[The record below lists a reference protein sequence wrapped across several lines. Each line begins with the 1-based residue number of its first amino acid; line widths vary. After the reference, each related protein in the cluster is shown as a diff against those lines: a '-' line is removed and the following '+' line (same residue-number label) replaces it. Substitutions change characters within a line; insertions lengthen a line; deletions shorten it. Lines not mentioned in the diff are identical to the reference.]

1 MTYNPNALTLDCAA
15 EVDRIVQSLRTD
27 VTQLLRRKGCV
38 LGVSGGVDSAVVLAL
53 CVRAM
58 GPDRVV
64 PVLLPEKDS
73 DPASEQLARQVC
85 DQLGVKPVLESI
97 TPVLEGCG
105 CYQRRDAAVRRV
117 VPEYDA
123 TRGDTCKIVL
133 PSGLQQGEVLN
144 VFSLVV
150 VHRDGAERRELLPF
164 PEYAQIMAASNFK
177 QRARMAFLY
186 YHAEVRHFAVIGTP
200 NKNEHQQGFF
210 VKHGDGAMD
219 VKPIAHLYKTQVYQ
233 IAEYLQLPVEIRTR
247 PPATD
252 TYSAHG
258 TQEEFFFRLPF
269 EILDPIW
276 LGLEQGAPAEEV
288 ARTLDL
294 SPQQVESVYTDLRRR
309 FVSAAYLRSAPI
321 GMAQLNPETLTRL
334 CA

>member
-1 MTYNPNALTLDCAA
+1 
-15 EVDRIVQSLRTD
+15 
-27 VTQLLRRKGCV
+27 
-38 LGVSGGVDSAVVLAL
+38 
-53 CVRAM
+53 
-58 GPDRVV
+58 
-64 PVLLPEKDS
+64 
-73 DPASEQLARQVC
+73 
-85 DQLGVKPVLESI
+85 
-97 TPVLEGCG
+97 
-105 CYQRRDAAVRRV
+105 
-117 VPEYDA
+117 
-123 TRGDTCKIVL
+123 
-133 PSGLQQGEVLN
+133 
-144 VFSLVV
+144 
-150 VHRDGAERRELLPF
+150 
-164 PEYAQIMAASNFK
+164 
-177 QRARMAFLY
+177 
-186 YHAEVRHFAVIGTP
+186 
-200 NKNEHQQGFF
+200 
-210 VKHGDGAMD
+210 MD